1 MKMYQIEYLLATVE
15 SGSIS
20 RAAEELMVSRPSVSR
35 ALRELEEEFG
45 LELLRRSTSGI
56 VLTEAGRTL
65 YERCRQMRSL
75 IREIQDEMQQLRQS
89 AARAQRAKL
98 RVGMSFT
105 AQSRLL
111 PVLDAF
117 EREHPN
123 VRLILAEIP
132 PQQKEQGLL
141 DNSLDAELVF
151 GYDPPGRD
159 IDSLVLTETEFVF
172 CCAVGHPLAGRSSVT
187 VPELRDEPLVGLN
200 SLSFKDNQ
208 INRSFEKYGL
218 TPNFRFW
225 TSQIAMSTQMVREGL
240 CSTIKPR
247 EGVAGDPSLSL
258 VPFDPPIRYPIRL
271 EWRRQARPCAALAA
285 FTDYLR
291 AHTN

>member
-20 RAAEELMVSRPSVSR
+20 RAAEELMVSRPGVSR

-45 LELLRRSTSGI
+45 LPLLRRSTTGI
-56 VLTEAGRTL
+56 VLTEAGQVL

-75 IREIQDEMQQLRQS
+75 VREIQDEMQQLRQS
-89 AARAQRAKL
+89 ASRAQRAKL
-98 RVGMSFT
+98 RVGLSFT

-117 EREHPN
+117 AREHPN
-123 VRLILAEIP
+123 VRLVLTEIP
-132 PQQKEQGLL
+132 PQEKEQGLL
-141 DNSLDAELVF
+141 DNSLDAELVL
-151 GYDPPGRD
+151 GYDPPGRE
-159 IDSLVLTETEFVF
+159 IESLVLTETEFVF
-172 CCAVGHPLAGRSSVT
+172 CCAAGHPLAGRSSIT

-208 INRSFEKYGL
+208 INRSFEEYGL

-258 VPFDPPIRYPIRL
+258 IPFDPPIRYPIRL
-271 EWRRQARPCAALAA
+271 EWRCGARPCAALAA

-291 AHTN
+291 SHTN